1 MARLQT
7 RTIAHAFCGCLSWGD
22 RAPLS
27 KISSIE
33 LCILNVMVES
43 MGRLLATLLYE
54 MTNDPGMK
62 DMLSFLIARDIM
74 HENQ

>member
-1 MARLQT
+1 
-7 RTIAHAFCGCLSWGD
+7 
-22 RAPLS
+22 
-27 KISSIE
+27 
-33 LCILNVMVES
+33 MVES